1 MPPSPCIVHRQ
12 TSVACLPVENHGGEL
27 PVALDGA
34 GLLVVSDLVCDDLD
48 LLEDEA
54 QLPGHAARV
63 GPAVHGLL
71 AGRHRARPHPEYH
84 IG

>member
-1 MPPSPCIVHRQ
+1 MPPSPCIAHRQ

-34 GLLVVSDLVCDDLD
+34 GLLVVADLVCDDLD

-54 QLPGHAARV
+54 ELPVQGVAGHRGHV
-63 GPAVHGLL
+63 LRL
-71 AGRHRARPHPEYH
+71 DTAGGTQHLQPM
-84 IG
+84 

>member
-1 MPPSPCIVHRQ
+1 MKQQSIVQNRQ

-34 GLLVVSDLVCDDLD
+34 GLLVVADLVGDDLD

-54 QLPGHAARV
+54 ELPV
-63 GPAVHGLL
+63 
-71 AGRHRARPHPEYH
+71 
-84 IG
+84 

>member
-1 MPPSPCIVHRQ
+1 MPPSPCIAHRQ

-34 GLLVVSDLVCDDLD
+34 GLLVVADLVCDDLD

-54 QLPGHAARV
+54 ELPGHAAGV
-63 GPAVHGLL
+63 GPGVDRLL
-71 AGRHRARPHPEYH
+71 ARRHRARPHPEYH
-84 IG
+84 SS